1 MRLLLRKYGGWL
13 LLTMLIVVVGYWFAA
28 RPRDAISYQTV
39 KVERG
44 TLIATVSGDG
54 YIQPRQSAVLTWQ
67 VSGVVEKVNVG
78 LGDQV
83 RKDQVLATLEKGS
96 LPQSVLLA
104 EADLVDAQRRLED
117 LLQSNTP
124 AVQAW
129 IALQNAQEAYDKAK
143 RYYESLFKPYTY
155 EILSFRTVTFT
166 IPFPTPQ
173 TVTRKVPV
181 LKTVNIQEADDE
193 AKTDAKAD
201 LDLKAA
207 QLEDA
212 RRAYERL
219 KEGPDAVQLASLQA
233 RIAAAQATLNLT
245 RLTAPF
251 DGIITQVHVL
261 PGDPVTPGT
270 LAFRID
276 DLSHLYIEVGISEVD
291 INAVQEGQE
300 VTITLDGAPGK
311 EYHGKVV
318 EVGKVGTLQNQVVTF
333 NVKVEITDA
342 DEQVRPGMSATV
354 QILVREIP
362 DVLLVPNRAV
372 RLVDGKY
379 TVYVLRQDQVQPIE
393 IRLGSSG
400 DTMSMLLS
408 DNLQEGDLLVLNPPL
423 SPRPGQGP
431 PPFVRGGR

>member
-1 MRLLLRKYGGWL
+1 MRLFLRKYGGWL
-13 LLTMLIVVVGYWFAA
+13 LLAVVIVAAGYRFFA
-28 RPRDAISYQTV
+28 RPRSAPAYQTV

-44 TLIATVSGDG
+44 TLVATVSGDG
-54 YIQPRQSAVLTWQ
+54 YIRPRQSAVLTWQ
-67 VSGVVEKVNVG
+67 VSGVVEKVNVA

-104 EADLVDAQRRLED
+104 EADLADAQRQLED
-117 LLQSNTP
+117 LLHSNTP
-124 AVQAW
+124 TVQAW
-129 IALQNAQEAYDKAK
+129 IALQNAQDAYDKAK
-143 RYYESLFKPYTY
+143 RYYESLFQPYTY

-173 TVTRKVPV
+173 TVTKRVPY
-181 LKTVNIQEADDE
+181 LKTVHVEEADEE
-193 AKTDAKAD
+193 AKADAKAD

-219 KEGPDAVQLASLQA
+219 KEGPDAVQLATLKA
-233 RIAAAQATLNLT
+233 RIAAAQATLNLMH
-245 RLTAPF
+245 LTAPF
-251 DGIITQVHVL
+251 DGIITQVNIL

-276 DLSHLYIEVGISEVD
+276 ALSHLYIEVGISEVD
-291 INAVQEGQE
+291 INSVQEGQE

-318 EVGKVGTLQNQVVTF
+318 EVGKVGTLQNQAVTF
-333 NVKVEITDA
+333 NVRVEITDA
-342 DEQVRPGMSATV
+342 DEQVHPGMSATV

-362 DVLLVPNRAV
+362 DALLIPNRAV

-379 TVYVLRQDQVQPIE
+379 TVYVLRQDQVVPLE
-393 IRLGSSG
+393 IRLGASG